1 METKYSDKLLGFLWD
16 KTSTF
21 FCNFFVL
28 LLRKKIDKQNKKDW
42 KEHGDFPNTFRFIVD
57 FTRLQDGGEFDGGE
71 VPEKFI
77 VQNCNLRRRKITTD
91 KVLLEIWVLK
101 QKEAF

>member
-1 METKYSDKLLGFLWD
+1 MGSDQH
-16 KTSTF
+16 F

-28 LLRKKIDKQNKKDW
+28 LLRKKMDKQNKKDW